1 MLLFGNDY
9 EYSDLSKAEI
19 DFDLMD
25 DIMKYIREN
34 TDI

>member
-9 EYSDLSKAEI
+9 EYADLQKAEI

-25 DIMKYIREN
+25 DIMKYIHEN
-34 TDI
+34 TEI